1 MNKNFIIHNLT
12 DAFEVLKDLWDT
24 RKEAI
29 CRCITGM
36 VKQDSDIAMDM
47 WLYIINSHRALIQ
60 TEEGCKAYIDS
71 VCDSLYC
78 DIGDGLYEGA
88 TKAVYKSIFKNKD
101 LYSSLYGEAF
111 YSVDLI
117 FQPKFC
123 EYCLAWY
130 MAETKPDNLMDVLL
144 LLSKNANMKGYT
156 MGLVITRAIS
166 FLRIIERTLSKQSQ
180 GIIMSCIEYV
190 EDKNDRAEITIA
202 ALS

>member
-1 MNKNFIIHNLT
+1 
-12 DAFEVLKDLWDT
+12 
-24 RKEAI
+24 
-29 CRCITGM
+29 
-36 VKQDSDIAMDM
+36 
-47 WLYIINSHRALIQ
+47 
-60 TEEGCKAYIDS
+60 
-71 VCDSLYC
+71 
-78 DIGDGLYEGA
+78 
-88 TKAVYKSIFKNKD
+88 
-101 LYSSLYGEAF
+101 
-111 YSVDLI
+111 
-117 FQPKFC
+117 
-123 EYCLAWY
+123 